1 MLNPRTEKE
10 NINVNSCTGNKDN
23 LHIYLQMWGGTNQ
36 NQIPMEIKAL
46 ENHQKKSHSMFCN
59 SNWIGR
65 ERFCDFVVK
74 GCLIC
79 YEKVAY
85 VFVYKQKPCVKFTMR
100 KLRFEKERILLW

>member
-1 MLNPRTEKE
+1 
-10 NINVNSCTGNKDN
+10 
-23 LHIYLQMWGGTNQ
+23 
-36 NQIPMEIKAL
+36 
-46 ENHQKKSHSMFCN
+46 MFCN

-65 ERFCDFVVK
+65 ARFCDFVVK

-100 KLRFEKERILLW
+100 KLRFEKERILP